1 MKRIALFALL
11 LFVTATCNAVEK
23 TIRTYDARGRV
34 SGRIEQAGTSSRFYD
49 DRGRYSGRADA
60 GRFYDA
66 RGRYLGKVK

>member
-1 MKRIALFALL
+1 MKTLFRLIALAML
-11 LFVTATCNAVEK
+11 ATSCMGSEK

-49 DRGRYSGRADA
+49 DRGRYSGRTDA